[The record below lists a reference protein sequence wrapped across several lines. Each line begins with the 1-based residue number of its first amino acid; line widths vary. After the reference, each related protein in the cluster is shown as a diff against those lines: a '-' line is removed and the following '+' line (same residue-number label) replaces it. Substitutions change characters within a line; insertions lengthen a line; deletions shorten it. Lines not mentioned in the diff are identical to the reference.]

1 MKSIKLLGFL
11 LGLMLL
17 AGKVSAADPV
27 AYEERSS
34 ASRYA
39 TSQSTMIVH
48 SSGPVTIAGSTGYR
62 EVTIFNASNL
72 VGGATVY
79 YREDGFSTLISTIGT
94 PIFPQRTERIETQN
108 PITLQ
113 INGGPTTT
121 TTIRRKIK
129 QK

>member
-17 AGKVSAADPV
+17 AGKVSAAVPT
-27 AYEERSS
+27 AMEERSR
-34 ASRYA
+34 ASQFA
-39 TSQSTMIVH
+39 TSQSTQIVH

-72 VGGATVY
+72 IGGATVY
-79 YREDGFSTLISTIGT
+79 YREDGFSTLVSTLGT
-94 PIFPQRTERIETQN
+94 PIFPQQFERIETQN
-108 PITLQ
+108 PIYLQ